1 MSSERAISNLE
12 LPENEPLR
20 WLFGSVLK
28 KRATLEIWDC
38 TPLRFLQ
45 ENGNLVI
52 RLYWN
57 EVICEYRDSLDNP
70 ADAPKKVDDE
80 LNSESELF
88 DQALHDFMGEII
100 CTRHLRRQGY
110 EKCRVQLR
118 LPKSSTPDFYVQT
131 AEDGSWV
138 PVEFK
143 NLRTTRSADAVL
155 RDAFVERSG
164 SRRGEG
170 MNVALVNNPP
180 YFLNEQEADSLRNWA
195 MHLKLESGVHQF
207 ALSDGG
213 TVTVR
218 LDMGKGDLR
227 EERYISD
234 FELDSGVLEGLY
246 KKAKRVIEESIR
258 TKSVMRERGKSI
270 AVLRWCVPNEALLW
284 SRFLSSELQRR
295 LRAEYRA
302 VDAGL
307 EIHVFTDWDHQED
320 KLT

>member
-1 MSSERAISNLE
+1 MFDSVSQTVLRLFLILHHFGYCQQNSSNMPPARAISNLE

-28 KRATLEIWDC
+28 KRSALKNCDC

-45 ENGNLVI
+45 ETGNPVT

-57 EVICEYRDSLDNP
+57 EVISEYRDSLDNP
-70 ADAPKKVDDE
+70 ADAPKKVADE

-110 EKCRVQLR
+110 GKCRVQLR

-131 AEDGSWV
+131 AEDGTWV

-155 RDAFVERSG
+155 RDAFIELSG
-164 SRRGEG
+164 SPRGEG

-180 YFLNEQEADSLRNWA
+180 FFLNEPEADSLKNWA
-195 MHLKLESGVHQF
+195 MHLTLESGVHQF
-207 ALSDGG
+207 VLPDGG
-213 TVTVR
+213 AVTVR
-218 LDMGKGDLR
+218 
-227 EERYISD
+227 
-234 FELDSGVLEGLY
+234 
-246 KKAKRVIEESIR
+246 
-258 TKSVMRERGKSI
+258 
-270 AVLRWCVPNEALLW
+270 
-284 SRFLSSELQRR
+284 
-295 LRAEYRA
+295 
-302 VDAGL
+302 
-307 EIHVFTDWDHQED
+307 
-320 KLT
+320 